1 MIRFEIL
8 LPLFYNDGSP
18 IEREKYLQSDDELV
32 QLFGATS
39 TDTVTVHGRW
49 LYQSTLYQDRLI
61 RVRFDVPDNPE
72 NWQAVRALKET
83 LKTRFDQVDIWITAH
98 RIEVV

>member
-8 LPLFYNDGSP
+8 LPLFYNDGRSNGKSSSRPMTNWSNFSLQPAP
-18 IEREKYLQSDDELV
+18 ILSW
-32 QLFGATS
+32 FAA
-39 TDTVTVHGRW
+39 W
-49 LYQSTLYQDRLI
+49 LYQSTVYQDQLI
-61 RVRFDVPDNPE
+61 RVRIDVEDTPE
-72 NWQAVRALKET
+72 SWQTVRSFKET